1 MPSGTGLAAFLL
13 AFPALFSIVNP
24 IGGALIFLEVTAA
37 RTLAERASLARRVG
51 LYSTLIMLG
60 ALWGGSFILRF
71 FGITLGALRIAGG
84 IAVALNAWS
93 LLSAP
98 ERHEERKQ
106 KQAEPAAASV
116 EEIAFFP
123 LTMPFTTGPGTIAVA
138 ITLGGERPHG
148 AINALW
154 YLGGVSLAV
163 LTLAV
168 VIWFAYNSAGYLMRL
183 LGTNGAR
190 ILMRMTA
197 FLLLCIGIQIIIS
210 GVAEVLPTIAP

>member
-1 MPSGTGLAAFLL
+1 MLAALLL

-37 RTLAERASLARRVG
+37 RTPAERASLARRVG
-51 LYSTLIMLG
+51 LYSLLVMLG
-60 ALWGGSFILRF
+60 ALWGGSFVLRF

-84 IAVALNAWS
+84 IAVALNAWN

-106 KQAEPAAASV
+106 KQAEPAAGMDDM
-116 EEIAFFP
+116 AFFP

-148 AINALW
+148 TINALW
-154 YLGGVSLAV
+154 YFAGVSLAA
-163 LTLAV
+163 LSLAV

-210 GVAEVLPTIAP
+210 GVAEVVPAIAP

>member
-1 MPSGTGLAAFLL
+1 MPTGTGLAAYLL

-37 RTLAERASLARRVG
+37 RSIAERASLARRVG
-51 LYSTLIMLG
+51 FYSMLVMLG

-71 FGITLGALRIAGG
+71 FGVTLGALRIAGG
-84 IAVALNAWS
+84 IVVALNAWA

-106 KQAEPAAASV
+106 KQAEPAGAM
-116 EEIAFFP
+116 EDMAFFP

-148 AINALW
+148 TVNALW
-154 YLGGVSLAV
+154 YFGGVSLAAV
-163 LTLAV
+163 TLAA
-168 VIWFAYNSAGYLMRL
+168 VIWFAYNSASWLMRL
-183 LGTNGAR
+183 LGVGGAR

-197 FLLLCIGIQIIIS
+197 FLLLCIGIQIVIS
-210 GVAEVLPTIAP
+210 GVAEVIPTIAP